1 MARNRI
7 ALIGAGQI
15 GGTLALL
22 AGLKELGDVVL
33 VDVPQV
39 DGMPQGKSL
48 DIAQASPVE
57 GFDAAYLGS
66 TDYKA
71 VKGADVVI
79 VTAGVPRKPGMSRD
93 DLIGINAG
101 VMETVGNA
109 IRESAP
115 NAFVIVITNPLDAM
129 VWVMHAVT
137 RFPANR
143 VVGMAGILDSA
154 RFRYF
159 LAQELKVSVEDVTAF
174 VLGGHG
180 DTMVPLVRYS
190 TVAGIPLP
198 DLVKMGWLSQAR
210 LDQIV
215 QRTRDGGAEIVK
227 LLKTGSAF
235 YAPAASAISMAESYL
250 RDKKRLLPCAALL
263 NGEYGVKGLFIGVP
277 VVIGAGG
284 VERIVEI
291 ELTAPERA
299 AFDHSVAAVKGLV
312 EAAKGLMQKPSGGKA
327 AAQA

>member
-1 MARNRI
+1 MARSRI
-7 ALIGAGQI
+7 VLVGAGQI

-33 VDVPQV
+33 VDIPQV
-39 DGMPQGKSL
+39 EGMPQGKAL

-57 GFDAAYLGS
+57 GYDFAYAGS
-66 TDYKA
+66 TDYA
-71 VKGADVVI
+71 SVKGADVVI

-101 VMETVGNA
+101 VMQTVGSA
-109 IRESAP
+109 IKTHAP

-129 VWVMHAVT
+129 VWAMREVT
-137 RFPANR
+137 GFPANR
-143 VVGMAGILDSA
+143 VVGMAGVLDSA
-154 RFRYF
+154 RMRYF
-159 LAQELKVSVEDVTAF
+159 LAQELQVSVEDVTAF

-215 QRTRDGGAEIVK
+215 QRTRDGGAEIVG

-235 YAPAASAISMAESYL
+235 YAPASSAISMAESYL
-250 RDKKRLLPCAALL
+250 RDKKRLLPCAAML
-263 NGEYGVKGLFIGVP
+263 NGEYGVKGLYVGVP

-291 ELTAPERA
+291 ELTKDERA
-299 AFDHSVAAVKGLV
+299 MFDKSVAAVKGLV
-312 EAAKGLMQKPSGGKA
+312 EAAKGLMSKA
-327 AAQA
+327 KS